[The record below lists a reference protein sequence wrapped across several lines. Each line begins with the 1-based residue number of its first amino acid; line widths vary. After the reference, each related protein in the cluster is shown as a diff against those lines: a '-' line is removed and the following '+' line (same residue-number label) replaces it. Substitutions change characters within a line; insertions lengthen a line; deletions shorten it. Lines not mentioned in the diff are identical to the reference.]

1 MTISNARF
9 AISRARSA
17 MIIDQPFFGAL
28 ALRLDLVE
36 RPDIKTLAVD
46 GKRMFYNPVFV
57 ESLDAVTLKSAVA
70 HEVMHCVF
78 DHCVRRGARQPVK
91 WNVAGDYVIN
101 DVIKDAGFPLGRG
114 WLHNPAYK
122 GMTADHIYTL
132 LPDNPDGGSDGGA
145 LDEIWDGSG
154 EGESDPNAMGSQ
166 ADRELMASEWKV
178 AAMQAAA
185 AAKQAGKL
193 PGSLER
199 FIDQMGKSKV
209 DWRQQ
214 LRNLIT
220 EVSRNDYN
228 WQRPNRH
235 MVANGMYLPGLY
247 SETFGVMTV
256 VTDDSGSIDNPTLA
270 AFTAEIDAI
279 RASVQP
285 SKTIHISCDAAVNH
299 YQEFEQD
306 DTFKLIS
313 KGGGGTDF
321 RPPFAELEKRG
332 EEPKALVYLTDGY
345 GPFPETP
352 PGYRVVWC
360 MTTDVQPPWGE
371 CVRIEI

>member
-1 MTISNARF
+1 MTISQARF
-9 AISRARSA
+9 AISKARSA

-28 ALRLDLVE
+28 ALRLDIVE
-36 RPDIKTLAVD
+36 RTDIPTMAVD
-46 GKRMFYNPVFV
+46 GKRMFYNPKWV
-57 ESLDAVTLKSAVA
+57 EQQDAVTLKSAVA

-78 DHCVRRGARQPVK
+78 DHCVRRGSRHPRK
-91 WNVAGDYVIN
+91 WNIAGDFVIN
-101 DVIKDAGFPLGRG
+101 DVIKDAGFPLGKG
-114 WLHNPAYK
+114 WLHNPVYK

-132 LPDNPDGGSDGGA
+132 LPDDGGPNDA
-145 LDEIWDGSG
+145 LDEVWDGSG
-154 EGESDPNAMGSQ
+154 EDGAEGGSQ
-166 ADRELMASEWKV
+166 AERELMSSDWKV
-178 AAMQAAA
+178 ATMQAAA

-235 MVANGMYLPGLY
+235 MIANGMYLPGLY

-321 RPPFAELEKRG
+321 RPPFAELEKHG

-345 GPFPETP
+345 GPFPEAP